1 MSVSI
6 KVHSKKSEAVES
18 SFIKDFRARMDT
30 MNGELYDEE
39 DILGWGWEWKSQ
51 DIGYPNGA
59 KTYFEYFT
67 MVDDGVPYTL
77 VVKWNSFNDTIVGY
91 DLWQERPS
99 ESKKS
104 EGADGKLSV
113 LLFQSDDYTKALK
126 AHDALEE
133 LYLGLM
139 DHIKYP
145 VHVHMVEPTD
155 EFGTYEV
162 RASGKREPVQKFLN
176 LYKDNYRKEGTPFYE
191 EPRGSMWTEP
201 ADLQGYFNESF
212 NKGDAKMLTI
222 TKHKFESKVARATQR
237 RPFRSKVESNVDETT
252 FKQAV
257 DSFIECAPSGGWG
270 DYWEMQQDW
279 AAYIDGLCRDGSITQ
294 RQYDNFSNPCTPETF
309 DRWQKRNGL
318 TRRSGGYESKTHEA
332 KKPEAKKP
340 EAKKSEAA
348 VVRDKQYYLDMF
360 DKAYK
365 ECAQLDIDDGGDGQN
380 WADYFANLG
389 GDPTTFS
396 QKEADEIVGYYMV
409 FHPESESEPDAPY
422 RDWLENLNLAKGD
435 NPTALDNEI
444 TRILKALYA
453 PEESKKPE
461 ANLGKQFEVLTKAV
475 LHCCD
480 NLVKDTSLAGEFDD
494 EVIYTEDAIKN
505 AVESMQTLGD
515 ACKSLKHVLEHHKNE
530 DNMKV
535 IGILS
540 DAISQIV
547 SDEEGEEANAEGEQ
561 AQDNEDSVIDQVEK
575 EYSGTEE
582 PAGGEELT
590 SDGEPGEA
598 PNPMGMPEPE
608 L

>member
-6 KVHSKKSEAVES
+6 KVHSKKSES
-18 SFIKDFRARMDT
+18 
-30 MNGELYDEE
+30 
-39 DILGWGWEWKSQ
+39 
-51 DIGYPNGA
+51 
-59 KTYFEYFT
+59 
-67 MVDDGVPYTL
+67 
-77 VVKWNSFNDTIVGY
+77 
-91 DLWQERPS
+91 
-99 ESKKS
+99 
-104 EGADGKLSV
+104 ADGKLSV

-133 LYLGLM
+133 LYLGFM

-145 VHVHMVEPTD
+145 VHVHMVEPAD

-162 RASGKREPVQKFLN
+162 RASGRREPVQKFLN
-176 LYKDNYRKEGTPFYE
+176 LYKYNYRKEGTPFYE
-191 EPRGSMWTEP
+191 EPRGSMWTDP
-201 ADLQGYFNESF
+201 ADLQGYFTESF

-237 RPFRSKVESNVDETT
+237 RPFRSKVESNVEEAT
-252 FKQAV
+252 FKQGLE
-257 DSFIECAPSGGWG
+257 SFIECAPAGGWS
-270 DYWEMQQDW
+270 DYWAMQQDW
-279 AAYIDGLCRDGSITQ
+279 EAFKDGLCRDGSITQ
-294 RQYDNFSNPCTPETF
+294 RQADSWGNPCTPETF

-332 KKPEAKKP
+332 KKPETEKP
-340 EAKKSEAA
+340 ETE
-348 VVRDKQYYLDMF
+348 
-360 DKAYK
+360 
-365 ECAQLDIDDGGDGQN
+365 
-380 WADYFANLG
+380 
-389 GDPTTFS
+389 
-396 QKEADEIVGYYMV
+396 
-409 FHPESESEPDAPY
+409 
-422 RDWLENLNLAKGD
+422 
-435 NPTALDNEI
+435 
-444 TRILKALYA
+444 
-453 PEESKKPE
+453 KPE

-547 SDEEGEEANAEGEQ
+547 SDEEGGEANAEGEQ
-561 AQDNEDSVIDQVEK
+561 VQDNEDSVIDQVEK

-590 SDGEPGEA
+590 SEG
-598 PNPMGMPEPE
+598 
-608 L
+608 

>member
-1 MSVSI
+1 MRVWTNRDIETHLLKLLPDTIAAGSLNELGSRVWFFSANPDKTSGIDRDMGMEISGWDATDPTINFRLFTADDDKGKWGKSFELPCDPTAEEIDGVDWNAIAEYIKGYILDGKKESNNPNKREESMLSI
-6 KVHSKKSEAVES
+6 KTHK
-18 SFIKDFRARMDT
+18 
-30 MNGELYDEE
+30 
-39 DILGWGWEWKSQ
+39 
-51 DIGYPNGA
+51 
-59 KTYFEYFT
+59 
-67 MVDDGVPYTL
+67 
-77 VVKWNSFNDTIVGY
+77 
-91 DLWQERPS
+91 
-99 ESKKS
+99 
-104 EGADGKLSV
+104 
-113 LLFQSDDYTKALK
+113 
-126 AHDALEE
+126 
-133 LYLGLM
+133 
-139 DHIKYP
+139 
-145 VHVHMVEPTD
+145 
-155 EFGTYEV
+155 
-162 RASGKREPVQKFLN
+162 
-176 LYKDNYRKEGTPFYE
+176 
-191 EPRGSMWTEP
+191 
-201 ADLQGYFNESF
+201 
-212 NKGDAKMLTI
+212 
-222 TKHKFESKVARATQR
+222 KFESKVARSTQR
-237 RPFRSKVESNVDETT
+237 RPFRSKAESNVDETT

-332 KKPEAKKP
+332 KKPEAKQP
-340 EAKKSEAA
+340 EAKKSEGADGKLSVLLFQSDDYTKA
-348 VVRDKQYYLDMF
+348 LKAHDALEELYLGLMDHIKYPVHVHMVEPTDGFGTYEVRASGKR
-360 DKAYK
+360 
-365 ECAQLDIDDGGDGQN
+365 
-380 WADYFANLG
+380 
-389 GDPTTFS
+389 
-396 QKEADEIVGYYMV
+396 
-409 FHPESESEPDAPY
+409 EPV
-422 RDWLENLNLAKGD
+422 LKFLNLYKD
-435 NPTALDNEI
+435 NYRKEGTPFYEEPSGSMWTEPADLQGYFNES
-444 TRILKALYA
+444 KK
-453 PEESKKPE
+453 PEAKKPE

-505 AVESMQTLGD
+505 AVESMQTLGE

-547 SDEEGEEANAEGEQ
+547 SDEEGDEANAEGEQ

-598 PNPMGMPEPE
+598 PNPMGMQEPE